1 MNCEQKQT
9 EWHGERL
16 LVCCHNGRSW
26 QATTIRSRP
35 CIPHGTP
42 PQNTYTHNNT
52 HLRKARSEQDYLKQ
66 LSHAL
71 KKQIHMRPLQDIDM
85 MDHAIDFDRNNEVG
99 VGHRLK

>member
-1 MNCEQKQT
+1 M
-9 EWHGERL
+9 
-16 LVCCHNGRSW
+16 V
-26 QATTIRSRP
+26 
-35 CIPHGTP
+35 TP